1 MTPIT
6 LGKNLLTDD
15 EILTYAM
22 SEDNFRLLTLERLH
36 HNAIAA
42 ALLTASTLIR
52 LQHASAHR
60 PLARL
65 PQHKSVDSDPHG
77 QS

>member
-36 HNAIAA
+36 HHAIAA

-52 LQHASAHR
+52 LQHYSAHM
-60 PLARL
+60 PLECFPSR
-65 PQHKSVDSDPHG
+65 KSVDSDPHDQG
-77 QS
+77 

>member
-22 SEDNFRLLTLERLH
+22 SEDNFRLLTLGQLH
-36 HNAIAA
+36 HHAVAA

-52 LQHASAHR
+52 IQHYSAYLPVHPMGGDKPR
-60 PLARL
+60 SPDPL
-65 PQHKSVDSDPHG
+65 V
-77 QS
+77 